1 MITIGKL
8 ALKVILLNSRIR
20 EWRQIKRGGGKGLLR
35 QFLASAGSVGADV
48 AKTALQEVGKS
59 LAKGAVSA
67 LTGT

>member
-1 MITIGKL
+1 M
-8 ALKVILLNSRIR
+8 
-20 EWRQIKRGGGKGLLR
+20 LR

-48 AKTALQEVGKS
+48 AKAALQEVGKG